1 MVRAGCSSWGE
12 ALVSRSNDGGAETR
26 RGDGGGAPAARRLL
40 RWARIG
46 LNREVEGTP
55 KGVPSSWQRGGA
67 HRGTG
72 RGADTMVA
80 AQQAAIDGG
89 RWRSSLH
96 AWAERERGRE
106 DLAEGANERGDVGE
120 QGVRL
125 KRGAGSR
132 TWPKKTRLWARPR
145 RGDRGREVRDG
156 WQVGTEGQ
164 RERAGARRKQRRQVG
179 PTEQR
184 EREKWAPLRFAPTG
198 GARLSGTGGVRA
210 CTRAG
215 LIGLAWAEMAFS
227 FFLEFL
233 FPILFIFFRVF
244 N

>member
-184 EREKWAPLRFAPTG
+184 EREKWARSGLRRQAGPACQAQGEFG
-198 GARLSGTGGVRA
+198 RAR
-210 CTRAG
+210 G
-215 LIGLAWAEMAFS
+215 LGLLGLLGPKWPFPFS
-227 FFLEFL
+227 
-233 FPILFIFFRVF
+233 
-244 N
+244 